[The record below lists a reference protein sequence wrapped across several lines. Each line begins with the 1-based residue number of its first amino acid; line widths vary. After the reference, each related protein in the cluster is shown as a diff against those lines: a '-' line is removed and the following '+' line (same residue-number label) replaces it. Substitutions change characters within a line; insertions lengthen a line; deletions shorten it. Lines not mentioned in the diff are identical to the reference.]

1 MENQFA
7 NHLLVSRKQLHTRQG
22 ECKQSRMGVN
32 QTCASNIYRIVMS
45 CLSLIQRQNK
55 FTPQKPQNHL
65 TKSVQVQRAKFQES
79 TKNQKNRNIES
90 RLA

>member
-7 NHLLVSRKQLHTRQG
+7 SHLLVSRKQLDTRQA

-32 QTCASNIYRIVMS
+32 HTCASNIYRIIMS
-45 CLSLIQRQNK
+45 CLSLTQSQNK

-65 TKSVQVQRAKFQES
+65 TKSVQVQRAKFQEA
-79 TKNQKNRNIES
+79 TNNQKNRNIEP